1 MTESIPLDIR
11 RLGTVPYGEAVALQE
26 DLVRR
31 RRADEI
37 PDTLLLLEHPHV
49 ITLGSGSHD
58 EHVLVSEEERRERGI
73 ELYDSGRGGD
83 VTYHGP
89 GQLVGYPI
97 LRLEEGRRDLHRYLR
112 DMEESL
118 IRGIAR
124 FGLEGRRVEGLT
136 GVWVGDDKVAA
147 IGIRVSSGW
156 ITSHGFALNVATDLS
171 YFGTIVPCGIRD
183 HGVCSIS
190 GLLGRDVE
198 MSEVEEAMA
207 EAMCEVFE
215 RQVAGEAGAGLP
227 ERDDK

>member
-1 MTESIPLDIR
+1 
-11 RLGTVPYGEAVALQE
+11 
-26 DLVRR
+26 
-31 RRADEI
+31 
-37 PDTLLLLEHPHV
+37 
-49 ITLGSGSHD
+49 
-58 EHVLVSEEERRERGI
+58 VLVSEEERRERGI

-112 DMEESL
+112 DVEESL

-136 GVWVGDDKVAA
+136 GVWVGDNKVAA

-156 ITSHGFALNVATDLS
+156 ITSHGFALNVSTDLS

-183 HGVCSIS
+183 HGVCSLS
-190 GLLGRDVE
+190 GILGRTVG
-198 MSEVEEAMA
+198 MAEAEAVMV
-207 EAMCEVFE
+207 EAMCEVFGRE
-215 RQVAGEAGAGLP
+215 VAGEAGAALP
-227 ERDDK
+227 ERDAG